1 MNKKELIEV
10 IVGKLEEE
18 LAVALRAVEVSKS
31 EALENESKSEDECDT
46 ASLEA
51 SFLAAGQ
58 NMRAEGLQKQIDV
71 FKGLKLI
78 EKYLRSVFDEQI
90 EKKLIPEDSEFFLSG
105 LQFYSARHTWATFAL
120 NAVGVDKYT
129 VHECLNHVDEKTRI
143 TDQYIAKDWG
153 RINEAN
159 KKLLEYFN
167 NLHL

>member
-78 EKYLRSVFDEQI
+78 DFTDKTPITNTALVELV
-90 EKKLIPEDSEFFLSG
+90 SG
-105 LQFYSARHTWATFAL
+105 KQTSYYFIAPSSGGLKVTYQNKNVMVITLASPL
-120 NAVGVDKYT
+120 GKDLMGKVVGDDFEVETPQSSK
-129 VHECLNHVDEKTRI
+129 
-143 TDQYIAKDWG
+143 
-153 RINEAN
+153 
-159 KKLLEYFN
+159 EYVVQKVW
-167 NLHL
+167 